1 MAMRLDE
8 LNALGR
14 EAAEHE
20 LLRCCGS
27 ERWAREM
34 AASRPWP
41 NLEAMAEEADTIWRG
56 LATVDHLQAFAAHPR
71 IGEAQRAGRAGE
83 AGRAGGDDAQGRG
96 RRRSSLESRP
106 PSDDVR
112 ERLAA
117 ANDDYQAR
125 FGFIFIV
132 CATGKSAEEMLAIV
146 DERLGHSREDELRIA
161 AEEQRKITRLRLEKL
176 LGMNRHDDQR

>member
-1 MAMRLDE
+1 MMRLDE

-14 EAAEHE
+14 EAAELE

-56 LATVDHLQAFAAHPR
+56 LATADHLQAFAAHPR
-71 IGEAQRAGRAGE
+71 IGGTSRADGPGMP
-83 AGRAGGDDAQGRG
+83 GRAGGAGG
-96 RRRSSLESRP
+96 PAGESWSSQEQARAAAAG
-106 PSDDVR
+106 DDVR

-132 CATGKSAEEMLAIV
+132 CATGKSAEEMLEIV
-146 DERLGHSREDELRIA
+146 DERLGHTREDELRTA
-161 AEEQRKITRLRLEKL
+161 AEEQRKITRLRLGKL
-176 LGMNRHDDQR
+176 VSAR

>member
-1 MAMRLDE
+1 MRLDE
-8 LNALGR
+8 LNTLDR

-20 LLRCCGS
+20 ILRCCGS

-34 AASRPWP
+34 AARRPFP
-41 NLEAMAEEADTIWRG
+41 NLEALAEEADKIWCG

-71 IGEAQRAGRAGE
+71 IGEPGKSGEEGWSSQEQSRVGAAG
-83 AGRAGGDDAQGRG
+83 
-96 RRRSSLESRP
+96 
-106 PSDDVR
+106 DDVR

-117 ANDDYQAR
+117 ANGDYRDR

-146 DERLGHSREDELRIA
+146 DERSKHSREEELRIA

-176 LGMNRHDDQR
+176 FA